1 MLGRFFICIASNA
14 VFQFSVEIMPT
25 VIRGQA
31 SAIANAMGTL
41 FTIASPYIAHSVS
54 HSWNTVMTTKVIRT
68 DQLEVGTPKL
78 YIVHSWHNMYRAT

>member
-1 MLGRFFICIASNA
+1 MLSLHVAALVTFSMLGRFFICIASNA

-31 SAIANAMGTL
+31 SAIANSMGTL

-54 HSWNTVMTTKVIRT
+54 HSWNTVKTLMTTLTTKVI
-68 DQLEVGTPKL
+68 
-78 YIVHSWHNMYRAT
+78 